1 VGDALKPC
9 FATLAAV
16 AVLASGCGGGAASG
30 EGDPA
35 SAVPPDAL
43 VYTEVVV
50 RPEGSLQDD
59 ARDAA
64 AKVLRTDR
72 PEDEIREHLDLALE
86 DLDYDRDVEPWLGER
101 AGFWLRPTER
111 DGAFGALLLAATDTD
126 LARESLEASLERSG
140 ETVTERSH
148 RGSDYLVTDD
158 GDAAG
163 IVGDFVVIGPEAA
176 YQRTVDAS
184 EGDSLAEVDEYADAV
199 DALEVE
205 RLAHFWVDTGA
216 LIEVGARQDPDAAA
230 QLDQLSAIVPLDDLP
245 PIAGSFTANGDAL
258 GLEVKVRGSGGA
270 LLGAGSTPLLQELPG
285 DTWAAV
291 GAADVGE
298 SLRDTIDN
306 LAGALGG
313 IGIRNEVR
321 DQTGLDLDRDLL
333 DWIGHAGVFV
343 RGTTPATLDGGVV
356 IQPTDKDRAA
366 DAFGRIVGAMQVK
379 TQTRAQ
385 PVDLAGADQAFA
397 LSDGHAPRPIVI
409 ARGSGL
415 VVISAGRPAA
425 EAALGS
431 DDRLGDTDLYSEAEE
446 LVGME
451 PSALVAVPQLLE
463 LVRASGRAS
472 GEADHY
478 LEAYSVLAA
487 GLVDD
492 GGLVARL
499 AAGLR

>member
-258 GLEVKVRGSGGA
+258 GLGSRCAARAARCSAPAARRCSRSCRATRGPRSA
-270 LLGAGSTPLLQELPG
+270 PPTWASRCATRSTTSRARSAGSASATRCATRPG
-285 DTWAAV
+285 STSTATC
-291 GAADVGE
+291 
-298 SLRDTIDN
+298 S
-306 LAGALGG
+306 
-313 IGIRNEVR
+313 
-321 DQTGLDLDRDLL
+321 TGS
-333 DWIGHAGVFV
+333 A
-343 RGTTPATLDGGVV
+343 TPASSCAVRRRRRST
-356 IQPTDKDRAA
+356 AA
-366 DAFGRIVGAMQVK
+366 
-379 TQTRAQ
+379 
-385 PVDLAGADQAFA
+385 
-397 LSDGHAPRPIVI
+397 S
-409 ARGSGL
+409 
-415 VVISAGRPAA
+415 
-425 EAALGS
+425 
-431 DDRLGDTDLYSEAEE
+431 
-446 LVGME
+446 
-451 PSALVAVPQLLE
+451 
-463 LVRASGRAS
+463 
-472 GEADHY
+472 
-478 LEAYSVLAA
+478 
-487 GLVDD
+487 
-492 GGLVARL
+492 
-499 AAGLR
+499 